1 MEWTIQYDQRRYQN
15 EHSRCV
21 NEAGREGAGQTR
33 RKEAME
39 ARNLA
44 EENGYKGRSIVRLE
58 TGDTE
63 ATTAV
68 K

>member
-1 MEWTIQYDQRRYQN
+1 
-15 EHSRCV
+15 
-21 NEAGREGAGQTR
+21 
-33 RKEAME
+33 ME